1 MAHTPLREKRKMLV
15 RMASGTI
22 EEKIKRTK
30 EGSQHR
36 LSFLTGGVSVHNLC
50 ICYYYVFFISEM
62 SLNHTWAIPLTL
74 KNDLFA
80 ENTEKNLFSKYR
92 RYSKLKVR
100 YTWYCSRMWKHLDT
114 RLTRF
119 PTIEILSPG
128 LNALLVSILLKPF
141 RFFFDVNTFYTIFSI
156 FDMHAR
162 SCLVWGT

>member
-1 MAHTPLREKRKMLV
+1 MIIWSIVLRGNNVKRSSRNNCGTHAIEGEKKMLV

-50 ICYYYVFFISEM
+50 ICYYFVFFISEM

-100 YTWYCSRMWKHLDT
+100 CLILFENVKTPRYSAY
-114 RLTRF
+114 
-119 PTIEILSPG
+119 EIPDDRDSQPWSQCIVSF
-128 LNALLVSILLKPF
+128 NLVETL
-141 RFFFDVNTFYTIFSI
+141 
-156 FDMHAR
+156 
-162 SCLVWGT
+162 

>member
-1 MAHTPLREKRKMLV
+1 MIIWSNVLQGNYVKRSS
-15 RMASGTI
+15 RNNCGTHAI
-22 EEKIKRTK
+22 DWGRKENVGQDGKRHYWGENKKRTK

-50 ICYYYVFFISEM
+50 ICYYFVFFISEM

-100 YTWYCSRMWKHLDT
+100 YLILFENEKTHRYSAY
-114 RLTRF
+114 
-119 PTIEILSPG
+119 EIPDDRDSQPWSQCIVSF
-128 LNALLVSILLKPF
+128 NLVE
-141 RFFFDVNTFYTIFSI
+141 TF
-156 FDMHAR
+156 
-162 SCLVWGT
+162 